1 MLFEGSGVAIITPF
15 LDNGEIDYDTYTRLL
30 EFHLDEGTDAIV
42 VIGTTGEATTLSKD
56 EKRELIQ
63 FTVDKIDGRIPVIAG
78 TGGNNTREDTIW
90 SKEVSDM
97 GVDALLVVTPYYNK
111 ASKQG
116 LIDHFTQIADASNA
130 PIILYSVPGRTNVDI
145 PVEAIVALSKHDN
158 IIGLKD
164 ATANLNYTS
173 HLRRLVSDD
182 FALYSG
188 NDDIILPFMSVGG
201 QGVISVVANTLPRE
215 TSEICHAYL
224 KGDVKRARDIQLKI
238 LPFIDTLFIEAS
250 PIPIK
255 RAMSLLGFGT
265 PELRLPLSVAEDT
278 TTERLKTEM
287 QKLNLI

>member
-1 MLFEGSGVAIITPF
+1 MLFEVSEVAIITPF

-90 SKEVSDM
+90 SKEGSDM

-145 PVEAIVALSKHDN
+145 PVEAIVELSKHDN

-164 ATANLNYTS
+164 ATANLKDRKSTRLNSS
-173 HLRRLVSDD
+173 HVS
-182 FALYSG
+182 
-188 NDDIILPFMSVGG
+188 I
-201 QGVISVVANTLPRE
+201 
-215 TSEICHAYL
+215 
-224 KGDVKRARDIQLKI
+224 
-238 LPFIDTLFIEAS
+238 
-250 PIPIK
+250 
-255 RAMSLLGFGT
+255 
-265 PELRLPLSVAEDT
+265 
-278 TTERLKTEM
+278 
-287 QKLNLI
+287 

>member
-15 LDNGEIDYDTYTRLL
+15 LDNGDIDYDTYTRLL

-56 EKRELIQ
+56 EKREIIQ

-90 SKEVSDM
+90 SKEVSDI

-145 PVEAIVALSKHDN
+145 PVEAIVELSKHDN

-164 ATANLNYTS
+164 ATANLNYTL
-173 HLRRLVSDD
+173 HLRRLVADD

-201 QGVISVVANTLPRE
+201 QGVISVVANAMPRE

-224 KGDVKRARDIQLKI
+224 KGDVKRARDIQLKM
-238 LPFIDTLFIEAS
+238 LSFIDTLFIEAS

>member
-1 MLFEGSGVAIITPF
+1 MLFEGSGVAIVTPF
-15 LDNGEIDYDTYTRLL
+15 LDNGDIDYDTYTRLL
-30 EFHLDEGTDAIV
+30 EFHLNEGTDAIV

-78 TGGNNTREDTIW
+78 TGGNNTREDTLW

-116 LIDHFTQIADASNA
+116 LIDHFTQIADASSA

-201 QGVISVVANTLPRE
+201 QGVISVVANAMPRE

-224 KGDVKRARDIQLKI
+224 KGNVTRARELQLQM